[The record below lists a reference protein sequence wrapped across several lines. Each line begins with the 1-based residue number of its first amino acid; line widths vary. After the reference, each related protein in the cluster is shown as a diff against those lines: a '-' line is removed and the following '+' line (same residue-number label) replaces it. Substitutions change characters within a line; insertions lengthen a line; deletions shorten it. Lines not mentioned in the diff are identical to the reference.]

1 MKGAGIW
8 FLSALV
14 LIAATIFGLFVFSS
28 TARVAMILLIASLL
42 NNSKPP
48 PIAQGVITELDPPRF
63 ETASK
68 KLTEALQ
75 SKFPIGSREEIFKS
89 SLLGQ
94 GFRSVEPPPSNCIPP
109 GQHAPV
115 GVVVYRCLTPE
126 QEEQR
131 KRTLVYRWSGGI
143 CSDSIYV
150 TWSSDE
156 LGALT
161 HVVGRYHGVCL

>member
-1 MKGAGIW
+1 VKRAGIW

-14 LIAATIFGLFVFSS
+14 RGDHFRIIRFSS
-28 TARVAMILLIASLL
+28 TARVAMILLIALLL
-42 NNSKPP
+42 NDSRPP

-75 SKFPIGSREEIFKS
+75 SKFPIGSREEILKS

-115 GVVVYRCLTPE
+115 GVVVY
-126 QEEQR
+126 
-131 KRTLVYRWSGGI
+131 
-143 CSDSIYV
+143 
-150 TWSSDE
+150 
-156 LGALT
+156 GA
-161 HVVGRYHGVCL
+161 

>member
-1 MKGAGIW
+1 VKRAGIW
-8 FLSALV
+8 FLSALA
-14 LIAATIFGLFVFSS
+14 I
-28 TARVAMILLIASLL
+28 ILLIALLL
-42 NNSKPP
+42 NDSRPP
-48 PIAQGVITELDPPRF
+48 PIAQGVITELDSPRF

-75 SKFPIGSREEIFKS
+75 SKFPIGSREEILKS

-109 GQHAPV
+109 GQHVPI
-115 GVVVYRCLTPE
+115 GVIFYQCLTPA

-131 KRTLVYRWSGGI
+131 KRTLVYKWGGGI
-143 CSDSIYV
+143 CTEFVYV

-156 LGALT
+156 LGTLT
-161 HVVGRYHGVCL
+161 HVGGRYYGACL